1 MILPFL
7 NVSSLLIGLAAWGFG
22 IRALRRGRVSL
33 ASFACCVLA
42 LVLQFVELTHRAQIG
57 DASGILD
64 TIRAVTL
71 AAFTLAVGTV
81 TLNTIA
87 RFRGGK

>member
-1 MILPFL
+1 MITPFL

-33 ASFACCVLA
+33 ASFACCILA

-71 AAFTLAVGTV
+71 AAVALSAVTV

-87 RFRGGK
+87 RFRGRK